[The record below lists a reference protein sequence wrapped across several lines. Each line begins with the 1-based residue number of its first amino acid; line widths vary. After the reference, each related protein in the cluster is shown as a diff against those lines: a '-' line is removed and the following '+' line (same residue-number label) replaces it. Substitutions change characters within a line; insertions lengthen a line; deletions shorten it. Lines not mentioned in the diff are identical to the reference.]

1 MGLWEA
7 RRGQDVLHEDTG
19 LDWTLEDGQNLNRWS
34 GISLPNIVIQ
44 SMGPGVGRQLV
55 GVSVPRLA
63 PPPAAPACREFSFSA
78 LEEELW
84 LPFRHRPKRAA
95 LGSCPP
101 ENIPSA
107 EGGLLG
113 VPLQMASQSPGLLSP
128 ALS

>member
-7 RRGQDVLHEDTG
+7 RRGQGALHEDMG
-19 LDWTLEDGQNLNRWS
+19 LDWTLKDGQNLNRWS

-44 SMGPGVGRQLV
+44 SMGPGVRRRLV
-55 GVSVPRLA
+55 GVFLCLDLP

-84 LPFRHRPKRAA
+84 LPFRRRPKRAA
-95 LGSCPP
+95 LVNFTP

-107 EGGLLG
+107 
-113 VPLQMASQSPGLLSP
+113 
-128 ALS
+128 